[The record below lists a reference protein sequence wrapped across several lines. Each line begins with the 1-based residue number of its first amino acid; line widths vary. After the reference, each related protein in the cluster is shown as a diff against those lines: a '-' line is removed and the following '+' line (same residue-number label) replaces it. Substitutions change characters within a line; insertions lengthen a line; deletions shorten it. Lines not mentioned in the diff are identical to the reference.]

1 MVMIKTK
8 NGMVSIFLVVFSTIL
23 LSLITI
29 GFIRIMLDD
38 QKRAINSDLADSAR
52 DSALAGVADAKRALL
67 HYNKEIC
74 KDPVRCGN
82 ILNNYLQANSCDAVQ
97 GVFGNNIG
105 KETKIQTSSSA
116 DNNLD
121 QAYTCVK
128 IKYYTD
134 NYERD
139 LDSGEQ
145 ALIPLDLTKRA
156 QRINLRWGIA
166 GGDGAAESIAED
178 NYGGDGSKWLKHN
191 EYGDKQPSV
200 LMVQHIQFGQ
210 KEPRTLYLRPNAT
223 GVNKVEFDHDNND
236 KKKGNPGSGSIP
248 GVNVR
253 CDTKHIHP
261 CHVELNFNQEIDANS
276 KKDFLRIIKLYGG
289 KATFR
294 LDFGSLGSSGIRF
307 NGIQPEIDS
316 TGRAN
321 YIFRRLKARVE
332 FTDDLFPYPLA
343 TLNVNGDIC
352 KDFEITNQKIKMNT
366 ECDVE
371 ATH

>member
-1 MVMIKTK
+1 MVMAKAK
-8 NGMVSIFLVVFSTIL
+8 KGMVSIFLVVFSTIL

-67 HYNKEIC
+67 YYNKEIC
-74 KDPVRCGN
+74 KNSTDNSKCSE
-82 ILNNYLQANSCDAVQ
+82 ILNKYLQANSCDAVQ
-97 GVFGNNIG
+97 GVYG
-105 KETKIQTSSSA
+105 KSTGVETKIKATSGA
-116 DNNLD
+116 DSDLD

-128 IKYYTD
+128 IKYFTD

-145 ALIPLDLTKRA
+145 ALIPLDLNQKTEE
-156 QRINLRWGIA
+156 IYLSWG
-166 GGDGAAESIAED
+166 GVNKDGDAVSDIQD
-178 NYGGDGSKWLKHN
+178 NGDGSKWRSLN
-191 EYGDKQPSV
+191 EYGNQPPV
-200 LMVQHIQFGQ
+200 LMVQHIRFG
-210 KEPRTLYLRPNAT
+210 EGPSTLYLRPNDQ
-223 GVNKVEFDHDNND
+223 GVKEIGFGHDSDD
-236 KKKGNPGSGSIP
+236 KKRGDDSSIP
-248 GVNVR
+248 GVNVQCKESSTR
-253 CDTKHIHP
+253 P
-261 CHVELNFNQEIDANS
+261 CKIKLRFASKVDANS
-276 KKDFLRIIKLYGG
+276 KTDFLRIIKIYGD
-289 KATFR
+289 KAAFK
-294 LDFGSLGSSGIRF
+294 LDFGDPTTASSLTRF

-321 YIFRRLKARVE
+321 YVFRRLKARVE
-332 FTDDLFPYPLA
+332 FTDGLFPYPRA
-343 TLNVNGDIC
+343 TLNVEGNIC

>member
-97 GVFGNNIG
+97 GVFGNNTG
-105 KETKIQTSSSA
+105 KETKIQTLSSA
-116 DNNLD
+116 DNDLD

-145 ALIPLDLTKRA
+145 ALIPLDLTEGT
-156 QRINLRWGIA
+156 QQINLRWGIA
-166 GGDGAAESIAED
+166 GEAGVLENVAED
-178 NYGGDGSKWLKHN
+178 NYGSDGSKWLKYN

-200 LMVQHIQFGQ
+200 LIVQHIQLG
-210 KEPRTLYLRPNAT
+210 KEPRILYLRPNAT
-223 GVNKVEFDHDNND
+223 GVNEVGFGYDSND
-236 KKKGNPGSGSIP
+236 KKQGSPGSAPGINIRCNAKSIYP
-248 GVNVR
+248 CNVKL
-253 CDTKHIHP
+253 TFTQSIAK
-261 CHVELNFNQEIDANS
+261 NS
-276 KKDFLRIIKLYGG
+276 KTDFLRIIKLYGG
-289 KATFR
+289 KAALK
-294 LDFGSLGSSGIRF
+294 LDFGSPGGSGVRF

-332 FTDDLFPYPLA
+332 FTDGLFPYPLA